1 MTARRWIAL
10 ASASAAGLLIAT
22 LVNVIGPTTASAHG
36 AMMTPGSRTFMC
48 WKDGLTPQGNIQP
61 QNPACSAAVSSGGT
75 NALYNWFGV
84 LRSDGAGRTS
94 GFIPDGKLCSGG
106 NPTFSGFDIA
116 RGDYPVT
123 HLTSGANFS
132 WTYNKWAAHP
142 GTFHLYVTKDSWSP
156 TRPLAWSDLESTPF
170 HSVTNPANTG
180 PVGSIDGKY
189 YWNANLPS
197 GKSGRHIIYSVWTR
211 SDSTETFY
219 NCSDVVF
226 DGGNGQETG
235 VGNGGG
241 TTTTTTTTT
250 TSTSTST
257 TTTTP
262 TSTTTTTPTTTTTIP
277 SGDSKCMAI
286 YKITSAWS
294 GGFQGEVELMNHSTA
309 AYNGWTATWTYANG
323 QTINSLWSGVK
334 SGSGAQV
341 VVKNAAWNG
350 TVAPET
356 SVKFGFTATYS
367 GSTNSLP
374 TVTCSSP

>member
-1 MTARRWIAL
+1 VTARRWIAV
-10 ASASAAGLLIAT
+10 ASAGVAGLMIAT
-22 LVNVIGPTTASAHG
+22 LVNVISPTAASAHG

-116 RGDYPVT
+116 RNDYPVT
-123 HLTSGANFS
+123 HLTSGANFA

-170 HSVTNPANTG
+170 HSVTNPANSG

-250 TSTSTST
+250 TTSTSTSTST

-262 TSTTTTTPTTTTTIP
+262 TSTTTPTTPTNP
-277 SGDSKCMAI
+277 GDASCMAI

-294 GGFQGEVELMNHSTA
+294 GGFQAEVELMNHSKS
-309 AYNGWTATWTYANG
+309 AYNGWTATWTWGGNQA
-323 QTINSLWSGVK
+323 INSLWSGVK
-334 SGSGAQV
+334 SGSGSQV
-341 VVKNAAWNG
+341 IVKNAAWNG
-350 TVAPET
+350 AVAPET
-356 SVKFGFTATYS
+356 SVKFGFTANYS
-367 GSTNSLP
+367 GANSLP
-374 TVTCSSP
+374 TVTCTSP